1 MSRDTALGDRR
12 EHLSAGRIDNS
23 QALVAL
29 LGDQQARLRKT
40 GRNKTHHNRKG
51 TDPLT

>member
-1 MSRDTALGDRR
+1 MAGDAALGHRR
-12 EHLSAGRIDNS
+12 EHLSAGRIDDG

-29 LGDQQARLRKT
+29 LGDEQARLRET